1 MVLLEQGNMKKSDT
15 FSFGPWKIT
24 TTKGAILK
32 AEDAERY

>member
-1 MVLLEQGNMKKSDT
+1 MKKSET

-32 AEDAERY
+32 ADDVER

>member
-1 MVLLEQGNMKKSDT
+1 MNKTDT

-32 AEDAERY
+32 AEDVDR